1 MADDPTKNA
10 LADALK
16 WLAGTGVGA
25 AAGVF
30 LKGLLTGASGQ
41 ESEVRKALQEE
52 TERLN
57 KENERLRDRA
67 RYALEWQDLCNR
79 ARWEA
84 EKLGYDPSK
93 WPDDPKE
100 DP

>member
-1 MADDPTKNA
+1 MADEASKGA
-10 LADALK
+10 LTEAVK
-16 WLAGTGVGA
+16 WFTGTGLGA
-25 AAGVF
+25 LAGVF
-30 LKGLLTGASGQ
+30 LKGLLTGTTGQ

-67 RYALEWQDLCNR
+67 RYALEWQDLAKR

-84 EKLGYDPSK
+84 EKLGYDPAK